1 VASVTSAEEF
11 VVAYGRSRTSYLL
24 FILTVVGATSLAFS
38 LLISRVMRSLARL
51 TSAAEVIGRGDFTP
65 WLPPPGGDE
74 VGKLS
79 FAIGSMVERIG
90 EMLRQVEQ
98 SRQMA
103 ALGEFSAYLAHEIR
117 NPLSSLKL
125 NLQGAARE
133 VRAGRITEQLSEVIE
148 SCVQEINRLDRVVHT
163 ILRLGRP
170 EPGARTP
177 CAVHDVVDDAVNLLA
192 MQLQRRNIRVEVR
205 RQAFADQVLASGEQL
220 KGVLLNLF
228 LNAADAMPKGGR
240 LRVWTHNTTGRDG
253 HPAIRV
259 HVADDG
265 AGVPPSLRE
274 RIFDPFF
281 TTKRD
286 GSGIGLSLALRTI
299 RHHGGDLGY
308 AKSSE
313 MEPGAEFVITLP
325 LLEPEGPE
333 AGHAAWH
340 DAQGQLAVVTG
351 DLQGEDIVI

>member
-1 VASVTSAEEF
+1 
-11 VVAYGRSRTSYLL
+11 
-24 FILTVVGATSLAFS
+24 
-38 LLISRVMRSLARL
+38 MRSLARL
-51 TSAAEVIGRGDFTP
+51 TAAAEVIGRGDFTP

-125 NLQGAARE
+125 NLQGVARD
-133 VRAGRITEQLSEVIE
+133 VRAGRVTEQLSEVIE

-170 EPGARTP
+170 EPGAHTP
-177 CAVHDVVDDAVNLLA
+177 CAVHAVVDDAVHLLA
-192 MQLQRRNIRVEVR
+192 MQLQRRNIQVEVR

-228 LNAADAMPKGGR
+228 LNAADAMPAGGR
-240 LRVWTHNTTGRDG
+240 LRVWTHNAPGRDG
-253 HPAIRV
+253 RPSIRV

-281 TTKRD
+281 TTKGTTRKGEPKGTGLGLAICKEIVEHHKGRIEVQSEIGK
-286 GSGIGLSLALRTI
+286 GSTFSIYLPTDA
-299 RHHGGDLGY
+299 
-308 AKSSE
+308 ASSA
-313 MEPGAEFVITLP
+313 PTPAP
-325 LLEPEGPE
+325 
-333 AGHAAWH
+333 AA
-340 DAQGQLAVVTG
+340 A
-351 DLQGEDIVI
+351 